1 MLVLSEDMKF
11 IFQLSEGGGHMY
23 FDGIWVLI
31 QTLEKNFFTFRYCWS
46 RLFLLFPADK
56 ILMLL
61 VSLVVDQ
68 LENLQW
74 ISRVG

>member
-31 QTLEKNFFTFRYCWS
+31 
-46 RLFLLFPADK
+46 
-56 ILMLL
+56 
-61 VSLVVDQ
+61 
-68 LENLQW
+68 
-74 ISRVG
+74 

>member
-11 IFQLSEGGGHMY
+11 IFQLSEGRGRMY
-23 FDGIWVLI
+23 FDGVNLN
-31 QTLEKNFFTFRYCWS
+31 LPLAFRYCWF
-46 RLFLLFPADK
+46 RLFLLFPTDK